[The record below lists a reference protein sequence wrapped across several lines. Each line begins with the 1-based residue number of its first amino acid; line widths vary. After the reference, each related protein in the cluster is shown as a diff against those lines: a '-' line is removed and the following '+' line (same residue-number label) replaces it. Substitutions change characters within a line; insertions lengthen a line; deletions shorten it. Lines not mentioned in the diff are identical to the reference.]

1 MQYVKARTSMFI
13 KEKDRNVEKE
23 ENSKK
28 KDIKLGKEK
37 YSWKRNKSMWR
48 LSTEIEIKRQHK
60 LA

>member
-1 MQYVKARTSMFI
+1 MFI